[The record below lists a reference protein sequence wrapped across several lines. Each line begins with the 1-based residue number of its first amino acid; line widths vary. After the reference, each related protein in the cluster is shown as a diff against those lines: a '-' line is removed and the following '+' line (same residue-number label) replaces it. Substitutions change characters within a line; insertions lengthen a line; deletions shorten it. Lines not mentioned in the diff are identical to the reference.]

1 MRPSAFIP
9 VKTCASRLARVF
21 VFAVILPSLG
31 AEQTVSPAPAPVR
44 RYSHATA
51 WFDISGETPP
61 PEARIAG
68 LCRRVGDALTASG
81 FSAPEM
87 LRVPVYLESGDD
99 SARAVVA
106 YGEGRVSVRIPR
118 AAFTDERACAEALAR
133 ASLVRLAQEYG
144 RKPAPAAWGVEALA
158 WEARLALD
166 RSEFSSDTGAP
177 GMVLETG
184 LTTAPVFREH
194 LSRLA
199 LAEGPASLAALDA
212 PREAGGEVSERLA
225 RQSYW
230 LLAAL
235 RTANAGD
242 RRAPLADASIG
253 IPLKD
258 TLARCVPGYA
268 SGGEATAAW
277 WPTAFY
283 ATVSS
288 HPPVALSPGESGARL
303 DEFSRF
309 VISENGADRALG
321 FEGLIERRA
330 NPSLR
335 AGVLRRVAGI
345 KLELGR
351 VNPVWRN
358 AYLAYGIFLEKLL
371 SASPEEL
378 RRLALDATAEI
389 KFAKETSSDIRRAL
403 EKPVK

>member
-1 MRPSAFIP
+1 MFSPGLAASSSSLAPERP
-9 VKTCASRLARVF
+9 V
-21 VFAVILPSLG
+21 
-31 AEQTVSPAPAPVR
+31 PAPVPVR
-44 RYSHATA
+44 PYSHATA
-51 WFDISGETPP
+51 WFDVSGETPP
-61 PEARIAG
+61 PQAHIAG
-68 LCRRVGDALTASG
+68 LCRRVGDALTAAG
-81 FSAPEM
+81 FTAPEM
-87 LRVPVYLESGDD
+87 LRVPVYLESGDNL
-99 SARAVVA
+99 ARAVVA

-133 ASLVRLAQEYG
+133 AALVRIAQEYG
-144 RKPAPAAWGVEALA
+144 RKPAPSAWGVEALA

-199 LAEGPASLAALDA
+199 LAEGPESLAALDG
-212 PREAGGEVSERLA
+212 PREVGGEVSERLA

-230 LLAAL
+230 LLMTL
-235 RTANAGD
+235 RASNPGD
-242 RRAPLADASIG
+242 VRAPLADASIG
-253 IPLKD
+253 IPLQD

-268 SGGEATAAW
+268 SGGEAAEAW
-277 WPTAFY
+277 WPAAFY

-288 HPPVALSPGESGARL
+288 HPPVALSPGESCARL

-309 VISENGADRALG
+309 VISEDGADRALG

-335 AGVLRRVAGI
+335 AAVFRRVLAI

-358 AYLAYGIFLEKLL
+358 ATLAYGIFLEKLL
-371 SASPEEL
+371 SAPPEEL
-378 RRLALDATAEI
+378 RALALDAAAEI
-389 KFAKETSSDIRRAL
+389 KFAKETSEEIRRAL
-403 EKPVK
+403 AKPAK